1 MYVFLYARVHTHIC
15 MHVWLRLFQTLVDA
29 IKVLL
34 KVWQLSVCIV
44 IIHMILMNGS
54 QFSGSTP
61 IEDDFSSNGVRLD
74 FNNVQHICVL
84 ASCLFLSLTSGE
96 VMDEDYI
103 WSQSPA
109 TRHSAASTKAHCK
122 QVCVFSLIH
131 NFPLKHFKF

>member
-1 MYVFLYARVHTHIC
+1 MYVFLYAWVHTRIC

-54 QFSGSTP
+54 QFSSSKS
-61 IEDDFSSNGVRLD
+61 IEDDFSLDGVRPD

-84 ASCLFLSLTSGE
+84 ASCLFLSLTFLFSW
-96 VMDEDYI
+96 VLI
-103 WSQSPA
+103 
-109 TRHSAASTKAHCK
+109 K
-122 QVCVFSLIH
+122 QDFC
-131 NFPLKHFKF
+131 